1 MAKETGLRKRSQIK
15 KANRTMFIWV
25 ASMSAVA
32 MVCLVVSY
40 HLVLTTFF
48 KGRVIVAQM
57 QTIGNLETSIRNTD
71 TSNEES
77 LGAQILA
84 LDTNENLAM
93 AKASSEDQALQV
105 VLDALPSTNNA
116 LSFGASLQKVLLVG
130 PQDLNV
136 KNISV
141 ESTRAESVDVAGDVD
156 VVEEIS
162 SDEEITSEGETESVE
177 ETVNESIMSMPF
189 SFVVEGP
196 ETSLQEVLQRLEK
209 SIRTIYINSINIE
222 RQGGVNEMSVSGNVF
237 YQLEKT
243 ADLQEKVVK

>member
-1 MAKETGLRKRSQIK
+1 M
-15 KANRTMFIWV
+15 
-25 ASMSAVA
+25 
-32 MVCLVVSY
+32 
-40 HLVLTTFF
+40 
-48 KGRVIVAQM
+48 
-57 QTIGNLETSIRNTD
+57 
-71 TSNEES
+71 
-77 LGAQILA
+77 
-84 LDTNENLAM
+84 
-93 AKASSEDQALQV
+93 
-105 VLDALPSTNNA
+105 
-116 LSFGASLQKVLLVG
+116 
-130 PQDLNV
+130 
-136 KNISV
+136 
-141 ESTRAESVDVAGDVD
+141 
-156 VVEEIS
+156 EEIS